1 MRVRRHR
8 GISRRLRLLGNRL
21 DEFDQLA
28 LKLVDGIAHKETQ
41 IGRDLLVTAAA
52 GVKLEPD
59 FSSKFDQPT
68 LKEVVN
74 VFGFAVL
81 HELRIAFSVLDM
93 FQSIEQRFQLS
104 SAEHTGARER
114 TSVRAAGR
122 DLLWEKSFIER
133 KRPLPLLEFR
143 IQRPAKPA

>member
-1 MRVRRHR
+1 
-8 GISRRLRLLGNRL
+8 
-21 DEFDQLA
+21 
-28 LKLVDGIAHKETQ
+28 
-41 IGRDLLVTAAA
+41 

-59 FSSKFDQPT
+59 FSSKFDQPA

-81 HELRIAFSVLDM
+81 YELRIGFRSVLDM

-114 TSVRAAGR
+114 ASVRAAGR

-143 IQRPAKPA
+143 IQGPAKPA